1 VRRGDADAA
10 GAEPLRLWPYE
21 AARESAGADETEA
34 FTAEAINELAAFVK
48 GGGEVLFGTDVGYM
62 RDFDPADEY
71 ALMTRAG
78 MSPMQILASL
88 TTAPAARFQPQL
100 KRGRVAVGYQADLT
114 VLAGDP
120 ATDIRA
126 FAHVR
131 YTLRD
136 GHVIYDAGVQPP
148 Q

>member
-1 VRRGDADAA
+1 MRPSTSDRYFERIERVVDALLAA
-10 GAEPLRLWPYE
+10 P
-21 AARESAGADETEA
+21 
-34 FTAEAINELAAFVK
+34 AEAHNVDSLAAFVN

-71 ALMTRAG
+71 ALMTQAG
-78 MSPMQILASL
+78 MTPMQILASL
-88 TTAPAARFQPQL
+88 TTAPAARFHAQL
-100 KRGRVAVGYQADLT
+100 KLGRVAVGYKADLA

-120 ATDIRA
+120 ATDIRV

-136 GHVIYDAGVQPP
+136 GHVIYDAGAQPLP
-148 Q
+148 